1 MLKDLINR
9 AFIALLLILLVCV
22 VIAVAGDALMI
33 WNKEF

>member
-22 VIAVAGDALMI
+22 VVAVAGDILTI